1 MRNIDQLEIFY
12 AGFETK
18 VQTHNRSAK
27 TLKNYTFVLRQLR
40 DWDTPRRIN
49 RIN

>member
-18 VQTHNRSAK
+18 VQTHNRNAE
-27 TLKNYTFVLRQLR
+27 TLKNYTFVLR
-40 DWDTPRRIN
+40 
-49 RIN
+49 